1 MNKKP
6 LNSIIPYFAVIFTSV
21 RNDND
26 EPGYQ
31 KMASNMENLARQQSG
46 FLGFD
51 SCRESFGVGIT
62 VSYWQTLEA
71 IHQWKANLAHIEAQN
86 KGKEKWYDY
95 YSVRICSVE
104 KEYTFEVQES
114 V

>member
-1 MNKKP
+1 
-6 LNSIIPYFAVIFTSV
+6 
-21 RNDND
+21 
-26 EPGYQ
+26 
-31 KMASNMENLARQQSG
+31 MENLARQQSG

-86 KGKEKWYDY
+86 KGKEK
-95 YSVRICSVE
+95 
-104 KEYTFEVQES
+104 
-114 V
+114 